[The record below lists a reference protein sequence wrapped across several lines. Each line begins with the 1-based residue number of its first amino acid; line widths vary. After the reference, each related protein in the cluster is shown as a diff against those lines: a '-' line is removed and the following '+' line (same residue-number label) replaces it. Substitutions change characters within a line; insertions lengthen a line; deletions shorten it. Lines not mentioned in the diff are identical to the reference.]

1 MPEKLKSKILPSILL
16 VILAIIWGS
25 SFILM
30 KRGMETNDGQE
41 IFSDSQVAS
50 LRMLIAAI
58 VLLPFTILSIRK
70 IKSIKQIL
78 FLSLVGFFG
87 NFFPAFLFTY
97 AETELSS
104 GYAGMLN
111 SFTPIFTLI
120 IGGLIFKQKLT
131 SNQFIGVFIA
141 FIGIILLMLAGKSF
155 SNSGSWTHIFAIV
168 LATVM
173 YGISL
178 NTIKHTLQGLKS
190 LEITS
195 LSFGILLIP
204 SLIAN
209 FNSGTLKTIQSNPHA
224 YEGLFYISILSIVGT
239 ALALILFNR
248 IISLSSTLFASIVTY
263 LIPIVAVIIGF
274 WFKEKINI
282 YQILS
287 MLVVIVGVLIA
298 NSKIKK
304 NLIEEK

>member
-1 MPEKLKSKILPSILL
+1 MSENQKSKIIPSILL
-16 VILAIIWGS
+16 VILAFIWGS

-41 IFSDSQVAS
+41 IFSDTQVAS
-50 LRMLIAAI
+50 LRMLIAAA
-58 VLLPFTILSIRK
+58 VLFPFTLLSVRK

-78 FLSLVGFFG
+78 SLSVVGFFG
-87 NFFPAFLFTY
+87 NFIPAFLFTF

-111 SFTPIFTLI
+111 SFTPIFTLL
-120 IGGLIFKQKLT
+120 IGGLLFKQKMT
-131 SNQFIGVFIA
+131 SNQFIGVIIA

-155 SNSGSWTHIFAIV
+155 TGSVSWKHILAIV
-168 LATVM
+168 LATIM
-173 YGISL
+173 YGLSL

-204 SLIAN
+204 SIIAN
-209 FNSGTLKTIQSNPHA
+209 FNTETLTTIQTNPHA
-224 YEGLFYISILSIVGT
+224 LEGLLYISVLSIIGT

-248 IISLSSTLFASIVTY
+248 IISLSSTLFASSVTY

-274 WFKEKINI
+274 WYKEQINLF
-282 YQILS
+282 QISS
-287 MLVVIVGVLIA
+287 MLIVIFGVLFA
-298 NSKIKK
+298 NSKIQFKK
-304 NLIEEK
+304 K